1 MTDDKLEV
9 ELIDKFIAKDS
20 FGVVTII
27 NGYKVSNTFPRREKW
42 FEEID
47 GEPRWVEKMRKLYKD
62 RYEQDRVEFKEAD
75 QKLEFGS
82 YK

>member
-9 ELIDKFIAKDS
+9 ELVDKFVGKDS

-27 NGYKVSNTFPRREKW
+27 DGYKVSNTFPRREKW
-42 FEEID
+42 FEENN
-47 GEPRWVEKMRKLYKD
+47 GEPRWVEKMRKIYRN
-62 RYEQDRVEFKEAD
+62 RYEEDKVNFKEAD
-75 QKLEFGS
+75 QKLQFGV